1 MGPIMNTNKLKI
13 GKKNPVILTV
23 TIALFVAITSIP
35 LVKKMWN
42 KMTFINPKMFE

>member
-1 MGPIMNTNKLKI
+1 MNVNKLKI
-13 GKKNPVILTV
+13 GKKNSLILTAAI
-23 TIALFVAITSIP
+23 TLFVAITSIP